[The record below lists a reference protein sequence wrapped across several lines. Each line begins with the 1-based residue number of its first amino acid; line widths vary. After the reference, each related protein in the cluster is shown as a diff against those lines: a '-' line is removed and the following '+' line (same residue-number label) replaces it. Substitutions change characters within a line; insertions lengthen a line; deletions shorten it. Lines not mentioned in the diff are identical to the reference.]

1 MARGRDVE
9 TGEFIGE
16 SRSQQRRDALDVL
29 ALAETLTGLSDGQL
43 AKLPV
48 PEDVLP
54 HIRDAQRITSHIA
67 RKRQIAFLAKQ
78 MRRED
83 DETLD
88 AIRDAMDAS
97 SEGSKRQVALMHRA
111 EAWRT
116 RLIEGGDEALTA
128 FIAETPNADAQNL
141 RQLARNARSELAAN
155 KPPRAFRLL
164 YKEILALQTELE
176 LAGRDEIEHDGEDD
190 AA

>member
-29 ALAETLTGLSDGQL
+29 ALAEVLTGLSEAQL
-43 AKLPV
+43 QKLPI

-83 DETLD
+83 DDALR
-88 AIRDAMDAS
+88 AIRDAMDVN
-97 SEGSKRQVALMHRA
+97 SEGSKRQVALMHGA

-128 FIAETPNADAQNL
+128 FVAEIPHADAQQL
-141 RQLARNARSELAAN
+141 RQLARNANTEMKAN
-155 KPPRAFRLL
+155 KAPRAFRLL
-164 YKEILALQTELE
+164 YKEILALLTAFELTQGNE
-176 LAGRDEIEHDGEDD
+176 VDHDDDED